1 MTPQPKVRGAG
12 RPRAQGSTSPQRDA
26 AVTRPRHRDVMLIGR
41 GTLVTAAK
49 RFARAAGAVYLL
61 VVVVAAIVQVSVHAG
76 INVPGTANVSAQDSG
91 AGSTLPAVTRDA
103 DVSMAVSFL
112 LVGVTL
118 YLLLRH
124 VDRRATGAPVV
135 YLGVGVGLL
144 VVNLLFHHA
153 ALLAPS
159 ASSTSG
165 LGAQSV
171 NGLVS
176 MLLDLNDRWYALASA
191 VLGLCLLPLGSL
203 AYRSSRLP
211 RVIGALLVVG
221 LGVSTL
227 TAYALPGLP
236 ALVQQ
241 ALAPPPIADFW
252 LVLYLVARA
261 GRLPELDQQQDQTVS
276 ANSSSTVGFGDGH
289 ASRTWHA

>member
-1 MTPQPKVRGAG
+1 VTPQPKVRGAG
-12 RPRAQGSTSPQRDA
+12 RPRAQGSTSPQREA

-61 VVVVAAIVQVSVHAG
+61 VVVVAAIVQGSVHAG
-76 INVPGTANVSAQDSG
+76 IDVPGTANAGAQDSG

-103 DVSMAVSFL
+103 DVSMAAVSFL

-118 YLLLRH
+118 YLLFRH
-124 VDRRATGAPVV
+124 VDRRTAAAPVV
-135 YLGVGVGLL
+135 YLAVGVGLL

-159 ASSTSG
+159 ASSTGG

-176 MLLDLNDRWYALASA
+176 MLLDLSDRGYTVPGAA
-191 VLGLCLLPLGSL
+191 LGLCLLPLGSM

-211 RVIGALLVVG
+211 RV
-221 LGVSTL
+221 S
-227 TAYALPGLP
+227 
-236 ALVQQ
+236 
-241 ALAPPPIADFW
+241 
-252 LVLYLVARA
+252 RA
-261 GRLPELDQQQDQTVS
+261 GFDGGCYPPERIEVMAAPQN
-276 ANSSSTVGFGDGH
+276 A
-289 ASRTWHA
+289 RT

>member
-1 MTPQPKVRGAG
+1 MTV
-12 RPRAQGSTSPQRDA
+12 
-26 AVTRPRHRDVMLIGR
+26 
-41 GTLVTAAK
+41 AK
-49 RFARAAGAVYLL
+49 RFARAAGADYLL
-61 VVVVAAIVQVSVHAG
+61 IVVLAAIVQVSVHAG
-76 INVPGTANVSAQDSG
+76 IDVPGTANAGAQGSG
-91 AGSTLPAVTRDA
+91 AGSVLPAVGLQA
-103 DVSMAVSFL
+103 DVAMAMAFM

-118 YLLLRH
+118 YLLFWH
-124 VDRRATGAPVV
+124 VDRRAAGAPVV
-135 YLGVGVGLL
+135 VLAVGVGLL
-144 VVNLLFHHA
+144 VVNLLFQHA
-153 ALLAPS
+153 AMLAPT

-176 MLLDLNDRWYALASA
+176 MLLDLSDRGYGVAGA

-211 RVIGALLVVG
+211 RVIGALLVVS

-252 LVLYLVARA
+252 LVLHLVARA
-261 GRLPELDQQQDQTVS
+261 GRLPKLDQQQGQKQRAWPSQQGRAEQAALGHVS
-276 ANSSSTVGFGDGH
+276 PGRLLGRAPAT
-289 ASRTWHA
+289 ARPRRRTARRA

>member
-1 MTPQPKVRGAG
+1 MVMGRGA
-12 RPRAQGSTSPQRDA
+12 
-26 AVTRPRHRDVMLIGR
+26 
-41 GTLVTAAK
+41 LVTGAK
-49 RFARAAGAVYLL
+49 HLARAAGAVYLL
-61 VVVVAAIVQVSVHAG
+61 VVVVAAVVQVSVRAG
-76 INVPGTANVSAQDSG
+76 IDVPGTAKAGAQDSG

-103 DVSMAVSFL
+103 DVSMAMAFL
-112 LVGVTL
+112 LVGVVL
-118 YLLLRH
+118 YLLFRH
-124 VDRRATGAPVV
+124 ADRRAAGAPVV
-135 YLGVGVGLL
+135 YLAVGAGLL
-144 VVNLLFHHA
+144 VVNLLLERA
-153 ALLAPS
+153 ALLARS
-159 ASSTSG
+159 DSSTGG

-176 MLLDLNDRWYALASA
+176 MLLDLNDRGYALAGA
-191 VLGLCLLPLGSL
+191 LLGLCLLPLGSL

-241 ALAPPPIADFW
+241 ALAPPPITDFW

-261 GRLPELDQQQDQTVS
+261 GRLPRLDQQQDQTVS
-276 ANSSSTVGFGDGH
+276 ANSSSTVRFGDGH
-289 ASRTWHA
+289 A

>member
-1 MTPQPKVRGAG
+1 MVMGRGA
-12 RPRAQGSTSPQRDA
+12 
-26 AVTRPRHRDVMLIGR
+26 
-41 GTLVTAAK
+41 LVTGAK
-49 RFARAAGAVYLL
+49 HLARAAGAVYLL
-61 VVVVAAIVQVSVHAG
+61 VVVVAAVVQVSVRAG
-76 INVPGTANVSAQDSG
+76 IDVPGTAKAGAQDSG

-103 DVSMAVSFL
+103 DVSMAMAFL
-112 LVGVTL
+112 LVGVVL
-118 YLLLRH
+118 YLLFRH
-124 VDRRATGAPVV
+124 ADRRAAGAPVV
-135 YLGVGVGLL
+135 YLAVGAGLL
-144 VVNLLFHHA
+144 VVNLLLERA
-153 ALLAPS
+153 ALLARS
-159 ASSTSG
+159 DSSTGG

-176 MLLDLNDRWYALASA
+176 MLLDLNDRGYALAGA
-191 VLGLCLLPLGSL
+191 ALGLCLLPLGSL

-241 ALAPPPIADFW
+241 ALAPPPIRDFW

-261 GRLPELDQQQDQTVS
+261 GRLPRLDQQQDQTVS
-276 ANSSSTVGFGDGH
+276 ANSSSTVRFGDGH
-289 ASRTWHA
+289 A

>member
-1 MTPQPKVRGAG
+1 
-12 RPRAQGSTSPQRDA
+12 
-26 AVTRPRHRDVMLIGR
+26 MLIGR

-76 INVPGTANVSAQDSG
+76 IDVPGTANAGAQDSG

-103 DVSMAVSFL
+103 DVSMAAVSFL

-118 YLLLRH
+118 YLLFRH
-124 VDRRATGAPVV
+124 VDRRTAAAPVV
-135 YLGVGVGLL
+135 YLAVGVGLL

-159 ASSTSG
+159 ASSTGG

-176 MLLDLNDRWYALASA
+176 MLLDLSDRGTPW
-191 VLGLCLLPLGSL
+191 P
-203 AYRSSRLP
+203 
-211 RVIGALLVVG
+211 
-221 LGVSTL
+221 
-227 TAYALPGLP
+227 
-236 ALVQQ
+236 
-241 ALAPPPIADFW
+241 APPWDCACFLSAPLPTGQAG
-252 LVLYLVARA
+252 YRA
-261 GRLPELDQQQDQTVS
+261 CPAPGSMEAVIRRKE
-276 ANSSSTVGFGDGH
+276 
-289 ASRTWHA
+289 

>member
-1 MTPQPKVRGAG
+1 MIVR
-12 RPRAQGSTSPQRDA
+12 RAL
-26 AVTRPRHRDVMLIGR
+26 VTRG
-41 GTLVTAAK
+41 K

-76 INVPGTANVSAQDSG
+76 IDVPGTANVSAQDSGAG

-118 YLLLRH
+118 YLLFRH
-124 VDRRATGAPVV
+124 VDRRAAGAPVV

-176 MLLDLNDRWYALASA
+176 MLLDLNDRGYALAGA

-261 GRLPELDQQQDQTVS
+261 GRLPKLDQQQDQTVS
-276 ANSSSTVGFGDGH
+276 ANSSSTVRFGDGH
-289 ASRTWHA
+289 A

>member
-1 MTPQPKVRGAG
+1 
-12 RPRAQGSTSPQRDA
+12 
-26 AVTRPRHRDVMLIGR
+26 MLIGR

-49 RFARAAGAVYLL
+49 RFAGAAGAVYLL

-76 INVPGTANVSAQDSG
+76 IDVPGTANADAQDSG

-118 YLLLRH
+118 YLLFRH
-124 VDRRATGAPVV
+124 VDRRTAAAPVV
-135 YLGVGVGLL
+135 YLAVGVGLL

-159 ASSTSG
+159 ASSTGG

-176 MLLDLNDRWYALASA
+176 MLLDLSDRGYTVAGAA
-191 VLGLCLLPLGSL
+191 LGLCLLPLGAM

-211 RVIGALLVVG
+211 RV
-221 LGVSTL
+221 S
-227 TAYALPGLP
+227 
-236 ALVQQ
+236 
-241 ALAPPPIADFW
+241 
-252 LVLYLVARA
+252 RA
-261 GRLPELDQQQDQTVS
+261 GFDGGCYPPEE
-276 ANSSSTVGFGDGH
+276 
-289 ASRTWHA
+289 

>member
-1 MTPQPKVRGAG
+1 M
-12 RPRAQGSTSPQRDA
+12 
-26 AVTRPRHRDVMLIGR
+26 
-41 GTLVTAAK
+41 TAAK

-61 VVVVAAIVQVSVHAG
+61 IVVLAAIVQVSVHAG
-76 INVPGTANVSAQDSG
+76 IDVPGTANAGAQGSG
-91 AGSTLPAVTRDA
+91 AGSALPAVGLQA
-103 DVSMAVSFL
+103 DVAMAMAFM
-112 LVGVTL
+112 LVGATL
-118 YLLLRH
+118 YLLFRH
-124 VDRRATGAPVV
+124 VDRRAAGAPVV
-135 YLGVGVGLL
+135 YLAVGVGLL

-153 ALLAPS
+153 ALLAPT

-176 MLLDLNDRWYALASA
+176 MLLDLNDRGYALAGA

-211 RVIGALLVVG
+211 RVIGALLVVS

-261 GRLPELDQQQDQTVS
+261 GRLPKLDQQQDQTVS
-276 ANSSSTVGFGDGH
+276 ANSSSTVRFGDGH
-289 ASRTWHA
+289 A